1 MVQFSIFQTMNK
13 LKLSFCRW
21 QAALKIINEYAGEYI
36 CKKGIRWMF
45 FEIYVIRQIPPLQ
58 LCDPQHRFVTAEGNI
73 LTTESD
79 EQDRLYIC
87 NRSRGF
93 EISYHDYEITLKN
106 GKICVYRHGENSFE
120 RIPFEDTTLNQ
131 NLKI

>member
-1 MVQFSIFQTMNK
+1 MNK
-13 LKLSFCRW
+13 LKISFCKW
-21 QAALKIINEYAGEYI
+21 QAALKILNEHIGEYV
-36 CKKGIRWMF
+36 CRKGIKWMF

-58 LCDPQHRFVTAEGNI
+58 LCDPQHRFVTAEGDI

-93 EISYHDYEITLKN
+93 EISYHNYEITLKN
-106 GKICVYRHGENSFE
+106 GKICVYRHGGNEFDHV
-120 RIPFEDTTLNQ
+120 PFEETTLNQ

>member
-1 MVQFSIFQTMNK
+1 MNK
-13 LKLSFCRW
+13 LKISFCKW
-21 QAALKIINEYAGEYI
+21 QAALKIINDYIGEYV
-36 CKKGIRWMF
+36 CRKGIRWMF
-45 FEIYVIRQIPPLQ
+45 FEIYVIQYITPLQ
-58 LCDPQHRFVTAEGNI
+58 LCNPQHRFVTAEGNI

-79 EQDRLYIC
+79 EQDRMYIC

-106 GKICVYRHGENSFE
+106 GKICVYKHNENIIE
-120 RIPFEDTTLNQ
+120 HIPFEDTTLNQ